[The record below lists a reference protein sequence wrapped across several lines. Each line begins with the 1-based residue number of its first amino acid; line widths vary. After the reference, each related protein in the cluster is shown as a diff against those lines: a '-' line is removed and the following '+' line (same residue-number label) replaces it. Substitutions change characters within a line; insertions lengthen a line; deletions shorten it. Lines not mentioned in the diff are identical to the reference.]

1 MSRVQR
7 ARFNGRMYVDMVDL
21 ENFLRAVERKNPGIT
36 TKDYI
41 DHVIREVFEGEFN
54 RG

>member
-21 ENFLRAVERKNPGIT
+21 ENFLRGVQRLNPTISVEQYVN
-36 TKDYI
+36 
-41 DHVIREVFEGEFN
+41 HVIKEVF
-54 RG
+54 